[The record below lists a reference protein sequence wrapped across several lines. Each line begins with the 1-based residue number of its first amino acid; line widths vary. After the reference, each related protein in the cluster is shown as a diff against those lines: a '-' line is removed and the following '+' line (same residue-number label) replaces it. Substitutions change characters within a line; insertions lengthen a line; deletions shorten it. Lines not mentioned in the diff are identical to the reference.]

1 MSERTT
7 TNYLGE
13 MLKSGTTVTTG
24 AAALALGGV
33 LAIPLGL
40 SGFLLPLVAATAGIT
55 LAGIFVPA
63 LPGYRSRVDARKRK
77 EARAKI
83 RRHLVDSLVYRA
95 GEKHPNWDNL
105 ERMEDRIADYF
116 AFKHAASEELASTDA
131 ERLMDAP
138 NSYLSLWASQLSLRE
153 RLAKLEKA
161 GLPSRIKAL
170 EGDVASKPGN
180 ANLLKALGDLK
191 TLQARR
197 SILATKENAVEA
209 AMLSLPDAVDEVTH
223 GAYGAAQTEQAL
235 GRLRSAVSELNIT
248 EEIEQQLQV
257 EMGEF
262 DLDPP
267 DPSAQTT
274 HR

>member
-1 MSERTT
+1 MADPTR

-13 MLKSGTTVTTG
+13 MLKSGATVTTG
-24 AAALALGGV
+24 AAALALGG
-33 LAIPLGL
+33 LMAIPLGL
-40 SGFLLPLVAATAGIT
+40 AGFLLPVVAATAGIT

-63 LPGYRSRVDARKRK
+63 LPGYRSRVDARKRQ
-77 EARAKI
+77 EARGKI
-83 RRHLVDSLVYRA
+83 RQHLIDSLIYRA
-95 GEKHPNWDNL
+95 GEKHPNWENL
-105 ERMEDRIADYF
+105 LRMEERIADYL
-116 AFKHAASEELASTDA
+116 AFKRAASEELPSTDV

-138 NSYLSLWASQLSLRE
+138 NSYLSLWATHLSLGE
-153 RLAKLEKA
+153 RLAKLERA
-161 GLPSRIKAL
+161 GLPSRIKSL
-170 EGDVASKPGN
+170 EAEVAAKPGN

-197 SILATKENAVEA
+197 FTLEAKENAVEA
-209 AMLSLPDAVDEVTH
+209 AMLSLPDAVDEVTQ

-262 DLDPP
+262 DLDAP
-267 DPSAQTT
+267 DPTAQTAN
-274 HR
+274 R